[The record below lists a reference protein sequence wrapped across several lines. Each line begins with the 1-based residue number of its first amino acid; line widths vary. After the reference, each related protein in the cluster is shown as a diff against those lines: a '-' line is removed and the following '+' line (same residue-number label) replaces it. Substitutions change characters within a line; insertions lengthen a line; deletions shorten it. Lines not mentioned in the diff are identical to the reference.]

1 MVAIEPRRTALETK
15 AGGHRTMDVD
25 GERMRQRWNP
35 RMRGADGGK
44 DGGGAWMRRRWR
56 GEGNGQ
62 WNPRMRFLDVNGL
75 GEKEI
80 RMFGKNGSQKEIS
93 DYRHVC
99 QDASVAIKKIGQK
112 IVSHLG
118 IEP

>member
-1 MVAIEPRRTALETK
+1 MDLGKRKLECL
-15 AGGHRTMDVD
+15 
-25 GERMRQRWNP
+25 E
-35 RMRGADGGK
+35 
-44 DGGGAWMRRRWR
+44 
-56 GEGNGQ
+56 
-62 WNPRMRFLDVNGL
+62 
-75 GEKEI
+75 
-80 RMFGKNGSQKEIS
+80 KNGGQKEIS